1 MDRWAGL
8 VLAAVATVF
17 YLVVGQGQTD
27 LDSHWPIAQ
36 AFAAGRLYLT
46 DPIPWLELVPRPEG
60 GWYSPFP
67 PLMSVLLMPFALAG
81 VVVDTNVTGAVFGGV
96 SVALVWVMLL
106 RLGVADIPR
115 LALTVSWAFGSQV
128 LWMATTGGQHLAP
141 QILAAALLLASLALA
156 LDRRWPILAGL
167 LLGLGAASR
176 LPVGLALPL
185 LAYLYRGEGQRGAW
199 VRLLAGIA
207 VPAILVAAYNLARFG
222 DPFEFGY
229 GLIRN
234 VDGESVLDE
243 PWYEHGIV
251 SVRYIPGG
259 LYAMLFKGLEWQD
272 DFPWVVPGYIGASV
286 LLTMPILWWIFD
298 ARGRLALVAGLTAA
312 LILLPDLAH
321 GNPGFAQLGYRYI
334 VDALP
339 ILWLMLGLA
348 FRERLS
354 RAALVAMVAGGAVMW
369 WLCMAIWLELQV
381 TG

>member
-1 MDRWAGL
+1 MDRWAGIA
-8 VLAAVATVF
+8 LALVATVF

-36 AFAAGRLYLT
+36 AFAAGRLHLIE
-46 DPIPWLELVPRPEG
+46 PIPWLELVPRPEG

-67 PLMSVLLMPFALAG
+67 PLLSVLLVPFAIAG
-81 VVVDTNVTGAVFGGV
+81 VVIDTNVTGAVFGGV
-96 SVALVWVMLL
+96 SVALVWLVLL
-106 RLGVADIPR
+106 RLGVADMPR

-141 QILAAALLLASLALA
+141 QLLAAALLLASIALA
-156 LDRRWPILAGL
+156 LDRRWPILAGV
-167 LLGLGAASR
+167 LLGAGAASR

-185 LAYLYRGEGQRGAW
+185 LVYLYRGDGQRDAW
-199 VRLLAGIA
+199 VRLLAGLA
-207 VPAILVAAYNLARFG
+207 VPALLVAAYNLARFG

-251 SVRYIPGG
+251 SLRYLPAG
-259 LYAMLFKGLEWQD
+259 LYAMLFKGFEWQD
-272 DFPWVVPGYIGASV
+272 QFPWVVPGHIGASV

-298 ARGRLALVAGLTAA
+298 ARGRLAIVAGLTAV

-339 ILWLMLGLA
+339 VLWLMLGIA

-354 RAALVAMVAGGAVMW
+354 RAALVAMVVGGALMW